1 MYTPQP
7 LAEATQHAL
16 NQLDTPSKNGLSI
29 TRWIIPLGAMV
40 QDDGVDLAVS
50 AHYCGHCGTRRHRDN
65 GSDGEADCEHKAF
78 VRWAWDEAVFRAM
91 MRQDDEDA
99 AAYADENRERY
110 AVMAGVG

>member
-7 LAEATQHAL
+7 LVEATQHAL

-50 AHYCGHCGTRRHRDN
+50 VHYCGHCGTRRHRDN
-65 GSDGEADCEHKAF
+65 GSDGEADCRHKAF
-78 VRWAWDEAVFRAM
+78 VRWAWDEAVFRAR

-110 AVMAGVG
+110 AVMAGVL